1 VATSG
6 YHAPSIHPWPVI
18 DAHAHAFPDKVAATA
33 IPKLTSTARWM
44 PVQAV
49 FDGTVAGL
57 VATMDRAG
65 VRRALLCS
73 VATRP
78 EQTPKITDWS
88 AAVASDR
95 IVPFASV
102 HPDCPDLEAQV
113 DRVAAAGLRGLKF
126 HPQYM
131 DCALDDPRTLRIA
144 REAERVGL
152 AMEFHTGYDLAYEK
166 DELASPAALRRLHEA
181 VPDLRLLA
189 CHLGGWQRW
198 KEVLDEVAGL
208 PIYLETSYTLG
219 QCPPDLLEKILDRHP
234 AEFLLFGT
242 DAPWADP
249 AAELAKFMALPLSD
263 ACKRAALWDNA
274 CRFAALD

>member
-1 VATSG
+1 
-6 YHAPSIHPWPVI
+6 
-18 DAHAHAFPDKVAATA
+18 
-33 IPKLTSTARWM
+33 
-44 PVQAV
+44 
-49 FDGTVAGL
+49 
-57 VATMDRAG
+57 
-65 VRRALLCS
+65 

-78 EQTPKITDWS
+78 EQTPKITAWS

-102 HPDCPDLEAQV
+102 HPDCADLEAQV
-113 DRVAAAGLRGLKF
+113 DRIAAAGLKGLKF

-131 DCALDDPRTLRIA
+131 NCALDDPRTLRIA

-152 AMEFHTGYDLAYEK
+152 AMELHTGYDLAYEK
-166 DELASPAALRRLHEA
+166 DELGAPAALRRLHEA

-198 KEVLDEVAGL
+198 EEVLDEVAGL

-219 QCPPDLLEKILDRHP
+219 QCRPDLLEKILSRHP

-263 ACKRAALWDNA
+263 AAKRAALWDNA
-274 CRFAALD
+274 CRFAGLD